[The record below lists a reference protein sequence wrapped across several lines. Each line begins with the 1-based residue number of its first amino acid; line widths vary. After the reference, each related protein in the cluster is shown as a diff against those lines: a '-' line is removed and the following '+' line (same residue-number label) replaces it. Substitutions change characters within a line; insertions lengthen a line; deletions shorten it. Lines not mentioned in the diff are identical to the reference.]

1 MAVPAIAHVRPS
13 GPLRWILPRLNA
25 SDHWTMIGSL
35 SAEDR
40 CLAAVHA
47 AAAITKDLDVILLR
61 IEPDTRTKWPEWL
74 TENRLK
80 TEANAGL
87 AENAFGKQ
95 SIRPA
100 GSIQDIDHDISILAD
115 DITGRCEG
123 DVVLDV
129 STMPKRFFF
138 TVMTKLARSKKVRT
152 LIATNTSPKAY
163 GKELARDPDHW
174 RQLPIYCGDSDL
186 NDEAPKSI
194 TATPLIIGVGYHTL
208 NIREILGRA
217 PNRRFGIKLFL
228 PFPSLHP
235 GFTENWKFIHS
246 IRSEWDRQ
254 VSEPIEIVRTPI
266 NDVSVT
272 FDRLLQYSNQGTAA
286 SLVLAPFGPK
296 TLSLAMCLLGIA
308 RFDLGISTEIGYTQP
323 RVYSPNYSSGSGDV
337 TAFCIKLN
345 GQSLYALEPNSGTT
359 HPGDVS

>member
-1 MAVPAIAHVRPS
+1 MAVPAIAHVRPA

-25 SDHWTMIGSL
+25 SDHWTIIGAL

-40 CLAAVHA
+40 CLAAAHEAVSLLA
-47 AAAITKDLDVILLR
+47 DLDVVLLH
-61 IEPDTRTKWPEWL
+61 IEPDTRTQSKWL
-74 TENRLK
+74 AQSQRK

-95 SIRPA
+95 SIRSA

-115 DITGRCEG
+115 DIAEQCAGN
-123 DVVLDV
+123 VVLDV

-138 TVMTKLARSKKVRT
+138 TVLTKLACSKKVQT
-152 LIATNTSPKAY
+152 LIATNTSPVAY
-163 GKELARDPDHW
+163 GKELARDPDDW

-186 NDEAPKSI
+186 DEDGSKGIS
-194 TATPLIIGVGYHTL
+194 TTPLIIGVGYHTL

-254 VSEPIEIVRTPI
+254 VSEAIEIIRTPI

-308 RFDLGISTEIGYTQP
+308 RLESGISTEIGYTQP
-323 RVYSPNYSSGSGDV
+323 RVYSPDYSSGSGEV

-345 GQSLYALEPNSGTT
+345 GQSLYS
-359 HPGDVS
+359 V